1 MTKSLML
8 LICCCLPALSQCRD
22 IGPSIAINLA
32 AHGADAY
39 SSYGRYEINPVL
51 GRGTFGPRQVG
62 IKLSGAAAVSAAS
75 WVLARRSP
83 RACRWAA
90 RLNFIQAGAIG
101 AVAARNWKV
110 TR

>member
-1 MTKSLML
+1 MKVIMALFL
-8 LICCCLPALSQCRD
+8 AALPALSQCRD
-22 IGPSIAINLA
+22 IGPSIAVSLA
-32 AHGADAY
+32 AHSLDAY

-51 GRGTFGPRQVG
+51 GRGTFGPRQLG

-75 WVLARRSP
+75 WVLSRRSP

-90 RLNFIQAGAIG
+90 RLNFVQAGAIG
-101 AVAARNWKV
+101 AVAARNFG